1 MEKAEGSM
9 LNFLFVVPRY
19 ACPGNYYV
27 FPVGLAYVVAYMKH
41 KGFNVSCLNLCHHE
55 APVEQLAD
63 CIRPAGLY
71 RVKAPRI
78 KGVSGIILGRFGGDL
93 SSVLERPAAEARSIL
108 LNLPGVGYKT
118 ADILLAFVAG
128 HPTVPVDTH
137 VMRVSKR
144 LGIARKK
151 AGYEETRLALEALVP
166 DKRRVKMHLSLIR
179 FGREICRAP
188 RPLCPI
194 CLVNRT
200 CPSSTVRRKHPRR
213 SLKFGAMPVGSLNK
227 ACKTKHLLAETR
239 HF

>member
-1 MEKAEGSM
+1 MKKGSPASQKRM
-9 LNFLFVVPRY
+9 LAKILQ
-19 ACPGNYYV
+19 G
-27 FPVGLAYVVAYMKH
+27 FPVRSWAGSVTPFEALVETILSQNTNDLNRDRAMKRLRSRFDVTPEALA
-41 KGFNVSCLNLCHHE
+41 E

-78 KGVSGIILGRFGGDL
+78 KGVSGIILDRFGGDL
-93 SSVLERPAAEARSIL
+93 SSVLERPRTEARSIL
-108 LNLPGVGYKT
+108 LDLPGVGYKT
-118 ADILLAFVAG
+118 ADILVAFVAG
-128 HPTVPVDTH
+128 YPTVPVDTH

-144 LGIARKK
+144 LGIARRD

-200 CPSSTVRRKHPRR
+200 CPSSTVRRKRPRR
-213 SLKFGAMPVGSLNK
+213 RRV
-227 ACKTKHLLAETR
+227 
-239 HF
+239 